1 MKLIKKSEKLLL
13 QKMKDMEEIEDINL
27 QEDPLDPLES
37 PELIEAEQPALNLEY
52 REPDYI
58 PFRNHPVVQ
67 SVGNTGWQ
75 VSEIWKEIR
84 LDNFS

>member
-13 QKMKDMEEIEDINL
+13 QKMKDMEAIEDINL

-37 PELIEAEQPALNLEY
+37 PESIEAEKALLDLEY
-52 REPDYI
+52 QEPDYI
-58 PFRNHPVVQ
+58 PFRNHPLVQ

-84 LDNFS
+84 LDNF